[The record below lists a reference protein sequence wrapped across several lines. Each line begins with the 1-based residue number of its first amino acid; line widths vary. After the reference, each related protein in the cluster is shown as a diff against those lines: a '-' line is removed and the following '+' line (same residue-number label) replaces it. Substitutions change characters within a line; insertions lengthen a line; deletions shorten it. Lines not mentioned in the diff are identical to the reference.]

1 MTEVK
6 KGYLEQNLEIFK
18 KIYTINK
25 IKIISAPLLIIHG
38 ANDPRVPVEE
48 AEQIVSKLKS
58 IGRHVEYVRFEDE
71 GHGISKIRN
80 RVTANNAIGEFFER
94 TIALPNMR
102 TA

>member
-1 MTEVK
+1 
-6 KGYLEQNLEIFK
+6 
-18 KIYTINK
+18 
-25 IKIISAPLLIIHG
+25 LIIHG